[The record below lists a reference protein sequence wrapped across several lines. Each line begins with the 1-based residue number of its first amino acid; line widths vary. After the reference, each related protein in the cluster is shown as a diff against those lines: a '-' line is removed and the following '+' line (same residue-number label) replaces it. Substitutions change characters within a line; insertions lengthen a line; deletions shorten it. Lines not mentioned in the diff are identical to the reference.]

1 MNKEEIKND
10 IIKSGSKIIIENDF
24 FRSLDN
30 TMQNEEFRI
39 FYSKYFKDYSDI
51 KITIFYMK
59 LYETIQKEYK
69 EKNGTDIESEMLVF
83 MMKELMKDNSSRK
96 SLLNS
101 FQSYIDGKNSNDKK
115 FIMDIF
121 EKKEKGN
128 LIEWHK

>member
-1 MNKEEIKND
+1 
-10 IIKSGSKIIIENDF
+10 
-24 FRSLDN
+24 
-30 TMQNEEFRI
+30 
-39 FYSKYFKDYSDI
+39 
-51 KITIFYMK
+51 MK

-83 MMKELMKDNSSRK
+83 MMKELMKDNTSRK